1 MVLISQYSLYIA
13 SGFMVN
19 VRTSFGQRPSYQC
32 PSMFCDTPM
41 VHHIRRFVHGQGCV
55 QIILKELDSP
65 VPGYQHTILTYSW
78 CRICK
83 QVNMPC
89 CYSISYNIIYFF
101 ICIVLF
107 GRGGLCYFGFI
118 RNWALLYFTFQ
129 GWVLHLVFISWSFHF
144 RIYQSLGNIQIP
156 CSVKLQR
163 LYVDNFQ
170 LCLFIQQTLI

>member
-1 MVLISQYSLYIA
+1 MLSYGDQAMWVIPCSDRPPVINIALEKILYFLDSTVLISQYSLYIA

-118 RNWALLYFTFQ
+118 CN
-129 GWVLHLVFISWSFHF
+129 
-144 RIYQSLGNIQIP
+144 
-156 CSVKLQR
+156 
-163 LYVDNFQ
+163 
-170 LCLFIQQTLI
+170 